1 MLLNSNSIHPITQ
14 KLLDWYFINKRDLPW
29 RDQPAAY
36 NVWIAEIVF
45 QQTRI
50 DQGLAYYDRL
60 LKRFPSIY
68 KLAEAEEQE
77 VLKVW
82 EGLGYYSRARNLH
95 HTAKRIVNEYN
106 GVFPSDYKTILSLKG
121 IGPYTAAAISSIA
134 FSGVHPAIDGNV
146 LRVAS
151 RLYCIELPVD
161 IQRTYKIILEKLLS
175 IIDPDHPG
183 DFNQAMMELGAL
195 ICIPQ
200 QPKCD
205 ICPLAEHCEAFKLG
219 VQNELPIKKKKSKSK
234 EMHYNYYLFYSD
246 DEILIEKREKGIWI
260 NLYQFPL
267 LESEKIIDDQA
278 QEKFLNEHG
287 IEKNAV
293 IFESEIFKHILSHI
307 VIFARFY
314 MVKLDRID
322 NFKSYLKITKE
333 ELEEFPMPRIIHRF
347 LNTKKA
353 KQNLLM

>member
-29 RDQPAAY
+29 RDKPAPY

-50 DQGLAYYDRL
+50 DQGMAYYDRL
-60 LKRFPSIY
+60 LKRFPTIY

-95 HTAKRIVNEYN
+95 STAKKIVNEYK
-106 GVFPSDYKTILSLKG
+106 GVFPNDYDTILSLKG

-134 FSGVHPAIDGNV
+134 FSKVHPAIDGNV

-151 RLYCIELPVD
+151 RLFCIELPVD
-161 IQRTYKIILEKLLS
+161 VQSTYKIILEKLLL
-175 IIDPDHPG
+175 IIDPSRPG

-195 ICIPQ
+195 ICLPQ
-200 QPKCD
+200 HPKCD
-205 ICPLAEHCEAFKLG
+205 VCPLSSHCEAHNLG
-219 VQNELPIKKKKSKSK
+219 LQNELPIKRKKSKAK
-234 EMHYNYYLFYSD
+234 EMYYNYYLFYSD

-267 LESEKIIDDQA
+267 LESEGKIDNKA
-278 QEKFLNEHG
+278 QKKFLDEYG
-287 IEKNAV
+287 IRDNSV
-293 IFESEIFKHILSHI
+293 IIESEIFKHILSHI
-307 VIFARFY
+307 IIFARFY
-314 MVKLDRID
+314 MVKMDRID
-322 NFKSYLKITKE
+322 NFKNY
-333 ELEEFPMPRIIHRF
+333 IIEVYPF
-347 LNTKKA
+347 VSF
-353 KQNLLM
+353 